1 MGAVQVILLPA
12 LKPGHLFL
20 TIHPLKMKCH
30 LPKQH
35 QPQYF
40 ILTKVSKLFCLF
52 FLPLFSS
59 ILQLLTGSFVN
70 NIRTLVFVSF
80 IRAILCILHIFK
92 KIQILSF
99 GIGCWIRWARY
110 LGIPYFLFEPILNRY
125 AKSQY
130 NHFFYLLTLCPW
142 YVAHRFGRV
151 EFWIF
156 VLIFSTAPAWRKTM
170 TNIWNLKSISMSYQV
185 HKCEKLRISD
195 FAINISAQN
204 QIESKFW
211 D

>member
-110 LGIPYFLFEPILNRY
+110 LGIPYFLFEPIVNRY
-125 AKSQY
+125 AKSRY
-130 NHFFYLLTLCPW
+130 NHFFYL
-142 YVAHRFGRV
+142 
-151 EFWIF
+151 
-156 VLIFSTAPAWRKTM
+156 STYFMSLVRSSSMWTSRIL
-170 TNIWNLKSISMSYQV
+170 NICFDFFNCACLKKNNDKY
-185 HKCEKLRISD
+185 L
-195 FAINISAQN
+195 
-204 QIESKFW
+204 KFEI
-211 D
+211 DIDELPST